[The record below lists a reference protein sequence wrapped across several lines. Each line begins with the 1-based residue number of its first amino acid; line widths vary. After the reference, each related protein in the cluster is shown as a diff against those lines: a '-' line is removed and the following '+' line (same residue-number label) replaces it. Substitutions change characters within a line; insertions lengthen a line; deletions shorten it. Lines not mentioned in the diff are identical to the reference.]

1 MIQITS
7 RGKIYDIPADINEL
21 TAEQADTFL
30 TLAMLHDSRWITR
43 EGFRRLWL
51 SALIE
56 MEDYSILLPEYIKE
70 LEDQQPKL
78 DGFFMPDGSAD
89 LRTSKNILPAY
100 EGLQGPADNLA
111 GLSFGDF
118 IEALTVLADIGDDNP
133 YHAANHIARM
143 LYNIPEEIPV
153 PVLLAYW
160 APRLVANVWSMI
172 QTGPVE
178 INGAAIDFRI
188 IFRSNET
195 ESHADDKTG
204 WTGILFEIA
213 EKGLFGPVPEV
224 EKTDMW
230 AILLYLY
237 KCKFEYNQE
246 IAKK

>member
-7 RGKIYDIPADINEL
+7 GGKIYDIPADINEL

-30 TLAMLHDSRWITR
+30 TLAMLHDNRWLTR

-51 SALIE
+51 SALIG
-56 MEDYSILLPEYIKE
+56 MEDYSILLPEYIIE

-78 DGFFMPDGSAD
+78 NGFYMPDGSAD
-89 LRTSKNILPAY
+89 LRTTKNILPNY
-100 EGLQGPADNLA
+100 EGFRGPADNLA
-111 GLSFGDF
+111 GLPFGEF
-118 IEALTVLADIGDDNP
+118 IEALTVLADMGDDDH
-133 YHAANHIARM
+133 YLAANHVART
-143 LYNIPEEIPV
+143 LYHIPEDRQV
-153 PVLLAYW
+153 PVLLTYW

-172 QTGPVE
+172 QAGPVA
-178 INGAAIDFRI
+178 INGASIDFRI
-188 IFRSNET
+188 IFRSSGT
-195 ESHADDKTG
+195 ESRADDKTG